1 MPSHIWSQQ
10 TSHPGAMSLDQPT
23 EFVKHQTVTRDA
35 FLGGRLTLS
44 QPRTGFRAGTDSVL
58 LGAAVPGGSR
68 SLLDLGAGV
77 GTAGLVALALG
88 LAETTDLVER
98 DEATLAL
105 TRDNVAAN
113 GLSEKA
119 KVLAIDIL
127 AKAAE
132 RRAAGLLDNVYDT
145 VIANPP
151 YFGAGQGTRAPD
163 ATRADARHMGGEAL
177 DTWVKC
183 AASAARADG
192 KAIFIYPATGLAALL
207 AAFDRRFG
215 NLTVLPLSPRPGE
228 AATRV
233 IVRGAKGSR
242 APLTLLATRALHS
255 AQGNG
260 FAPEFDAILRG
271 SAVLDW

>member
-88 LAETTDLVER
+88 LAEKTDLVER

-113 GLSEKA
+113 ALSEKA

-132 RRAAGLLDNVYDT
+132 RRAVGLLDNFYDT

-163 ATRADARHMGGEAL
+163 AARGDARHMEGEAL
-177 DTWVKC
+177 DIWVKC

-192 KAIFIYPATGLAALL
+192 AAIFIYPATGLAAVL

-233 IVRGAKGSR
+233 IVRGVKGSR
-242 APLTLLATRALHS
+242 APLTLLSSRALHG

-271 SAVLDW
+271 AAVLDW